1 MIYIKLIVLFV
12 YVLYSSCFNNYCEIC
27 RNHTLCLFNEGPS
40 VACKSY
46 NNTALLR
53 RVEINEIVNRINER
67 RNYIA
72 LGLNKNLPQAA
83 NMKKISW
90 SSKLAAFAQRWVDQ
104 CDPSLQLDKEDQCR
118 DLAHIKVGQNVA
130 TILGPT
136 SGLNV
141 KSFVEMWYIQILKY
155 KGDVTYYNQSR
166 HHNTDYFTQLIWA
179 ETDSVGCGKAR
190 FYVEFKNTI
199 VERLVCNFAP
209 KGNIHGKPVYTIGYP
224 GTQCPNNMIP
234 DSTFTALCVNRDNST
249 ARRFTTMR
257 SHVSSLL
264 RILNLSN
271 SSIKQEI
278 DPIRNNLRLINNT
291 SYNSKDQRNQKIRHV
306 YFNHTHGG
314 MKRVAPLR
322 KQNFW
327 NPSMNVSYINH
338 NQQERGHSRV
348 YHGHESH
355 VHNHDTHGENN
366 DPNYRKFDFSTDSM
380 NLYSY
385 SDSRKHYMDHNY
397 RCTRK
402 TKPPSIN
409 SAGNE
414 CNTPGCTRG
423 QINDNCHQ
431 LTTICHSSTFYQN
444 LCAPTKWNSFNQF
457 CSCNKYSPCY
467 TTPTR
472 CACGVKCGCINM
484 GITTCCPK
492 MLRTNDNM
500 NPDETRKSQE
510 YKLYDVPSPLVVR
523 SGDEKITITNSSPKA
538 APKYIK
544 LIEKNQKWDRI

>member
-190 FYVEFKNTI
+190 
-199 VERLVCNFAP
+199 L
-209 KGNIHGKPVYTIGYP
+209 
-224 GTQCPNNMIP
+224 
-234 DSTFTALCVNRDNST
+234 NS
-249 ARRFTTMR
+249 
-257 SHVSSLL
+257 
-264 RILNLSN
+264 RI
-271 SSIKQEI
+271 Q
-278 DPIRNNLRLINNT
+278 
-291 SYNSKDQRNQKIRHV
+291 
-306 YFNHTHGG
+306 
-314 MKRVAPLR
+314 
-322 KQNFW
+322 
-327 NPSMNVSYINH
+327 
-338 NQQERGHSRV
+338 
-348 YHGHESH
+348 
-355 VHNHDTHGENN
+355 
-366 DPNYRKFDFSTDSM
+366 
-380 NLYSY
+380 
-385 SDSRKHYMDHNY
+385 
-397 RCTRK
+397 
-402 TKPPSIN
+402 
-409 SAGNE
+409 
-414 CNTPGCTRG
+414 
-423 QINDNCHQ
+423 
-431 LTTICHSSTFYQN
+431 
-444 LCAPTKWNSFNQF
+444 
-457 CSCNKYSPCY
+457 
-467 TTPTR
+467 
-472 CACGVKCGCINM
+472 
-484 GITTCCPK
+484 
-492 MLRTNDNM
+492 
-500 NPDETRKSQE
+500 
-510 YKLYDVPSPLVVR
+510 
-523 SGDEKITITNSSPKA
+523 
-538 APKYIK
+538 
-544 LIEKNQKWDRI
+544 